1 MSDEYDKLRA
11 ALLDEGL
18 LVSSGVP
25 GVYGQ
30 GAAFVAVFDA
40 LDAMVRRAASPDR
53 PETLRFPPVLPREFL
68 ERNDYLVSFPHLAG
82 TVFGFADGVTES
94 ATDLV
99 MVPAACYPA
108 YPAMAERGP
117 LPAGGV
123 TLDLGAAW
131 VFRREPSPDPAR
143 MQSFHQREVV
153 RLGEPEVVAAWR
165 DAWRD
170 RAVSLLRGLGLDADA
185 TVATD
190 PFFGRAGRLLAR
202 SQREQELKFEVL
214 VRIAGPE
221 PTAVASFNYHQDHF
235 AARYGVTMESG
246 TPVHTACLGFGL
258 ERITIALLVTHGFDV
273 GSWPSGVRTELGL

>member
-1 MSDEYDKLRA
+1 MSDDYDKLRT

-25 GVYGQ
+25 GVYGR
-30 GAAFVAVFDA
+30 GASFVAVFDG
-40 LDAMVRRAASPDR
+40 LEAMVRRAVAEDR
-53 PETLRFPPVLPREFL
+53 PESLRFPPVLPREL
-68 ERNDYLVSFPHLAG
+68 LDRNDYLVSFPHLAG
-82 TVFGFADGVTES
+82 TVSGFPDGVSET
-94 ATDLV
+94 ATDLA

-108 YPAMAERGP
+108 YPAMAARGP

-143 MQSFHQREVV
+143 MQAFHQREVV
-153 RLGEPEVVAAWR
+153 RLGEPATVAAWR

-170 RAVSLLRGLGLDADA
+170 RAVALLRGLGLDAA
-185 TVATD
+185 ASVATD

-235 AARYGVTMESG
+235 AARYGVTMAAG
-246 TPVHTACLGFGL
+246 GPAHTACLGFGL
-258 ERITIALLVTHGFDV
+258 ERITIALLVTHGLDV
-273 GSWPSGVRTELGL
+273 GSWPVRVRTELGL